1 MVYLHIRAV
10 LVGRATFGVPYSW
23 RGHIPVFTWES
34 LVFREQIS
42 MATDP
47 AAEYAGTPNYRL
59 TTRVNRP
66 GRAPTD
72 SYSLT
77 NSGFVLIT
85 RGKCAP

>member
-1 MVYLHIRAV
+1 MVYLHNGIPFGSLLGV
-10 LVGRATFGVPYSW
+10 VGVP
-23 RGHIPVFTWES
+23 
-34 LVFREQIS
+34 EQIS
-42 MATDP
+42 MDDVP